1 MAFGEHDYE
10 VDQGAT
16 FQQSVTYTAKN
27 AAGADIPVNL
37 GTYKARMDVRYA
49 NTKEADSVISLG
61 YSNTRAT
68 IRDLGYEGI
77 VDLHISASDTANLVP
92 GTYYYDLEVYTGAG
106 NAGFVDRLLQGKFI
120 VSAEVTNV

>member
-1 MAFGEHDYE
+1 
-10 VDQGAT
+10 
-16 FQQSVTYTAKN
+16 
-27 AAGADIPVNL
+27 
-37 GTYKARMDVRYA
+37 MDVRYA

-68 IRDLGYEGI
+68 IRDLGYDGI
-77 VDLHISASDTANLVP
+77 VDLHISAADTANLVP

>member
-37 GTYKARMDVRYA
+37 GTYEARMDVRYA
-49 NTKEADSVISLG
+49 NTKEAD
-61 YSNTRAT
+61 YCW
-68 IRDLGYEGI
+68 GI
-77 VDLHISASDTANLVP
+77 NFKRFNKIKN
-92 GTYYYDLEVYTGAG
+92 
-106 NAGFVDRLLQGKFI
+106 
-120 VSAEVTNV
+120 